1 MVGSTLLSELRSR
14 GYNNV
19 STIKSQDLDLKN
31 QHLTNQYIL
40 DIKPEYIFLV
50 AAKVGGIQANIH
62 NPGEFLYDNLMIQS
76 NVINSAKDA
85 KVKRLLFLGSSCIY
99 PRMAKQPMVEDY
111 ILGGPLEPTNE
122 SYAIA
127 KIAGIKL
134 CQYFKKQYN
143 CNFFS
148 VIPPNIYG
156 PHDNFSLKNSHV
168 VSALIKKIY
177 NAKVVG
183 ASTLT
188 LWGTGKARREL
199 MYSEDLVDG
208 LIFLMEKDIKE
219 DYINLGTNEDVSISS
234 LANLI
239 KKVIG
244 YGGNFEWDL
253 NKPDGMPKKLMDSS
267 KINDLNWRAN
277 TSLDS
282 GINKTFNW
290 YKNSIT

>member
-1 MVGSTLLSELRSR
+1 MVGSTLLSELHSR
-14 GYNNV
+14 GYDNV
-19 STIKSQDLDLKN
+19 FTIKSKDLDLKN

-40 DIKPEYIFLV
+40 DTKPEYIFLV
-50 AAKVGGIQANIH
+50 AAKVGGIQANIN

-85 KVKRLLFLGSSCIY
+85 NVKRLLFLGSSCIY

-111 ILGGPLEPTNE
+111 ILNGPLEPTNE

-156 PHDNFSLKNSHV
+156 PYDNFSLKSSHV

-177 NAKVVG
+177 KAKIVG
-183 ASTLT
+183 ANTLT

-208 LIFLMEKDIKE
+208 LIFLMKKDIKE
-219 DYINLGTNEDVSISS
+219 NYINLGTNMDVSISS

-244 YGGNFEWDL
+244 YNGNFEWDSD
-253 NKPDGMPKKLMDSS
+253 KPDGMPK
-267 KINDLNWRAN
+267 
-277 TSLDS
+277 
-282 GINKTFNW
+282 
-290 YKNSIT
+290 NSWIQVK